1 MKTAQRNILLA
12 LSILIAGA
20 LLIVPFGDVA
30 AQLDYHATVK
40 ALRRLSAGA
49 VALSIASTVLSFA
62 ALIGRDATALRFI
75 GAKTSPLA
83 LVLAG
88 FCGSAL
94 GNAAGL
100 GALTAAAARY
110 RIYGALGVK
119 REDIARLLAFVLGGF
134 VLGLSSVGAIA
145 TLFEAEPLGA
155 MFGVSGTALR
165 IAASAALTTVVC
177 LLIFGLR
184 SEIRVARFSFV
195 PPSRPSALLQL
206 GLTTLRLFGAAM
218 ALWVLLPPMS
228 VNFLAFAAIFSAA
241 TAFGAISHLPGGAG
255 VFELVV
261 LWAFRG
267 AAQSDG
273 VAAALIA
280 YRGIY
285 FALPLILSSALFAS
299 FELVVAARPRATPE
313 DDRVARAVKRLSPIF
328 IGALTFGAGVM
339 LLVSGATPMFS
350 HRLEILSLH
359 APLWLVETSSFLGS
373 LVGVVML
380 FLARGLIER
389 RDGAWRLAL
398 ALSIVSVGFSLFKGL
413 AYVEVG
419 FLSVLILL
427 LLATRPQFHR
437 PTSMLDQPFTPGWF
451 VAVGVT
457 LMAAFGVLW
466 LAFDGV
472 DLRARDLW
480 WEFTFDA
487 QAPRALRALVG
498 ASVIAAGFGVSQLL
512 RAPKGFA
519 PTPSAQDLAAAVEIV
534 RRQERGEAM
543 LALMGDKSLLF
554 SASGQSFLMY
564 GKRGRSWIALFDPV
578 GPCAERWELIRRFV
592 KLAHRHGGRA
602 AFYQI
607 PAESLPLYLDAGLSV
622 KKLGEEARISLPGFR
637 LEGGAASHLRY
648 ALKRGARDG
657 LTFEEIAPEG
667 VRAAL
672 PTLQAISDEWLDERT
687 GEEKGFSVAAFDP
700 SFLDAQRIGLV
711 RSQGEPIAFVSI
723 METPARKEATVALM
737 RHRAGMSPYAMEF
750 LFVKTILAVK
760 EQGFETLSLGVAPLA
775 GVRPEPLSSGWHW
788 IGAQIWKHGDRLYN
802 FQGLRTFKNKFNP
815 SWAPRYLAASGTVG
829 PFVALADAA
838 VMIAKAPQP
847 NPAS

>member
-1 MKTAQRNILLA
+1 MKTAQRNIFLA
-12 LSILIAGA
+12 LSILIAAA

-30 AQLDYHATVK
+30 AHLDYHATVK
-40 ALRRLSAGA
+40 ALRRLSASA
-49 VALSIASTVLSFA
+49 VALSIFSTVLSFA
-62 ALIGRDATALRFI
+62 ALIARDATALRFI
-75 GAKTSPLA
+75 GAKASPLA
-83 LVLAG
+83 LLLAG

-100 GALTAAAARY
+100 AALTAAAVRY

-119 REDIARLLAFVLGGF
+119 HNDIARLLAFVLGGF
-134 VLGLSSVGAIA
+134 VLGLSSVGAMA
-145 TLFEAEPLGA
+145 TLYEAEPLGA
-155 MFGVSGTALR
+155 MFGVSAMALR
-165 IAASAALTTVVC
+165 IAAAAALTAVAC

-184 SEIRVARFSFV
+184 SEIRVAGFSFV
-195 PPSRPSALLQL
+195 PPSRVSAIIQL
-206 GLTTLRLFGAAM
+206 GLTAIRLFGAAM
-218 ALWVLLPPMS
+218 ALWALLPPMS

-241 TAFGAISHLPGGAG
+241 TAFGAISHVPGGAG

-267 AAQSDG
+267 SAQSDA

-280 YRGIY
+280 YRGVY
-285 FALPLILSSALFAS
+285 FALPLILSSMLFAS
-299 FELVVAARPRATPE
+299 FELIVAARPRATPE
-313 DDRVARAVKRLSPIF
+313 DDRVARAVKRLSPTF

-339 LLVSGATPMFS
+339 LLVSGATPMFN
-350 HRLEILSLH
+350 HRLEVLSLH
-359 APLWLVETSSFLGS
+359 VPLWLIETSSFLGS

-398 ALSIVSVGFSLFKGL
+398 ALSTISGGLSLLKGL

-451 VAVGVT
+451 VAVGII
-457 LMAAFGVLW
+457 LLAAFGVLW

-480 WEFTFDA
+480 WEFAFDA

-519 PTPSAQDLAAAVEIV
+519 PTPSPQHLAAALEIV
-534 RRQERGEAM
+534 RGQDRGEAM

-578 GPCAERWELIRRFV
+578 GPDVERWELIRRFV
-592 KLAHRHGGRA
+592 KLAHEHGGRA

-607 PAESLPLYLDAGLSV
+607 RAENLPLYLDAGLSV
-622 KKLGEEARISLPGFR
+622 RKLGEEARISLPSFQ

-648 ALKRGARDG
+648 ALKRGSRDG

-672 PTLQAISDEWLDERT
+672 PMLQTISDEWLDKRT

-700 SFLDAQRIGLV
+700 SFLDGQRIGLV
-711 RSQGEPIAFVSI
+711 RSHGEPMAFVSI
-723 METPARKEATVALM
+723 METPTREESTVALM
-737 RHRAGMSPYAMEF
+737 RHRTGVSPYAMEY

-760 EQGFETLSLGVAPLA
+760 ERGFQTLSLGVAPLA

-788 IGAQIWKHGDRLYN
+788 IGAQIWKHGDRFYN

-838 VMIAKAPQP
+838 AMIAKAPQA
-847 NPAS
+847 NTAS